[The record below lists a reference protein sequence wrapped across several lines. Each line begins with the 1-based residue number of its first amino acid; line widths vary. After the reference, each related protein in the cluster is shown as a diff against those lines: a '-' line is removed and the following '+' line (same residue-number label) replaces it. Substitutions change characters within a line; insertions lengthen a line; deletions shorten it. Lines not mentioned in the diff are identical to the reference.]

1 MPDAVTASL
10 PAAVARWM
18 NRLMRRA
25 IFASMNWVG
34 SKSSTSA
41 AIWTSN
47 ADASNDRMRRVP
59 VTPLRRFVQ

>member
-1 MPDAVTASL
+1 MPS
-10 PAAVARWM
+10 WM

-41 AIWTSN
+41 AICTSK
-47 ADASNDRMRRVP
+47 AEASNEVIRRVP